1 MKQKIFF
8 FSIII
13 SLFILL
19 VNTYNKKNNTIQRQK
34 DNIKALKDSTTYY
47 KNKQGEIVATK
58 LALQLTEKELK
69 QEKKNNNDLKIA
81 IDKFKKT
88 IAVIQSKQ
96 EVKIDTVLIPFKDTV
111 PCVFE
116 RFNTINDKYYKFDLK
131 VNQIGSIVTNF
142 ELTPNKQ
149 IFVIGEKKQNFFSNS
164 ELRAEI
170 TNSNPLFNQKD
181 IKPIIIIYEKSWYE
195 KPQITIPLGLAIGLL
210 ISK

>member
-8 FSIII
+8 FTIIVI
-13 SLFILL
+13 IL
-19 VNTYNKKNNTIQRQK
+19 VYVFNTISNKNETIKRQES
-34 DNIKALKDSTTYY
+34 NIKALKDSTTYF

-88 IAVIQSKQ
+88 IAVVQSKQ
-96 EVKIDTVLIPFKDTV
+96 EVKIDTVFIPFKDTV

-116 RFNTINDKYYKFDLK
+116 RFNTIKDKYYKFDLK
-131 VNQIGSIVTNF
+131 VNQIGSIVSNF
-142 ELTPNKQ
+142 ELTPNNQ
-149 IFVIGEKKQNFFSNS
+149 TLVIGEKKKNFFSNS

-170 TNSNPLFNQKD
+170 TNSNSLFNQKE
-181 IKPIIIIYEKSWYE
+181 IKPIVIIYKKSWYE
-195 KPQITIPLGLAIGLL
+195 KPQITIPIGFFLGLL
-210 ISK
+210 ID

>member
-8 FSIII
+8 FTIIL
-13 SLFILL
+13 SLFIFLG
-19 VNTYNKKNNTIQRQK
+19 NTFSNKNATIQRQK
-34 DNIKALKDSTTYY
+34 DNIKALKDSTTYF
-47 KNKQGEIVATK
+47 KNKQGEIVGTK
-58 LALQLTEKELK
+58 LALQLTEKELNE
-69 QEKKNNNDLKIA
+69 EKKNNKDLKIA

-96 EVKIDTVLIPFKDTV
+96 AVKIDTVYIPFKDSI
-111 PCVFE
+111 PFVFE
-116 RFNTINDKYYKFDLK
+116 RFNTINNKYYKFDLK

-170 TNSNPLFNQKD
+170 TNSNPLFNQKN
-181 IKPIIIIYEKSWYE
+181 IKPIIIIYQKSWYE